1 MMTSL
6 TVDNHTM
13 QMTVTIWFKYKTFT
27 LYIFMVQIYLCD
39 TFKTRKHNEGFNKS
53 DNVQYR
59 RKSWEVL
66 VMQNMHILMKI
77 SMCLLKLKP
86 PQAKLM
92 PD

>member
-6 TVDNHTM
+6 TVDKHTM
-13 QMTVTIWFKYKTFT
+13 QMTVTIWFT
-27 LYIFMVQIYLCD
+27 LYIFMVQINLCD
-39 TFKTRKHNEGFNKS
+39 TFKTRKHNERFNKS

-66 VMQNMHILMKI
+66 VMQNMHTLMKI

>member
-6 TVDNHTM
+6 TVDKHTM
-13 QMTVTIWFKYKTFT
+13 QMTVTIWFT
-27 LYIFMVQIYLCD
+27 LYIFMVQINLCD

-66 VMQNMHILMKI
+66 VMQNMHTLMKI

>member
-6 TVDNHTM
+6 TVYKHTM
-13 QMTVTIWFKYKTFT
+13 QMTVTIWFT
-27 LYIFMVQIYLCD
+27 LYIFMVQINLCD

-66 VMQNMHILMKI
+66 VMQNMHTLMKI

>member
-6 TVDNHTM
+6 TVDKHTM
-13 QMTVTIWFKYKTFT
+13 QMTVTIWFT
-27 LYIFMVQIYLCD
+27 LYIFMVQINLCD